1 LVPLTVYRKSDKVK
15 VELHL
20 ACGKK
25 SYDKR
30 ETLKRKD

>member
-15 VELHL
+15 VELNL

-25 SYDKR
+25 SYDR
-30 ETLKRKD
+30 RDNMKRKN